1 MRDYKARLARIQ
13 ARINGIPGGF
23 DPGRF
28 KTFNDFFVW
37 HTKCQDGE
45 INPTDQEAEQVRRA
59 WDQFEEK
66 GRQRWAT

>member
-1 MRDYKARLARIQ
+1 MDIKKRITQ
-13 ARINGIPGGF
+13 LESRIGAGPGGI

-45 INPTDQEAEQVRRA
+45 INPTDQEAAQVRRA
-59 WDQFEEK
+59 WDQFEER
-66 GRQRWAT
+66 GRRP